1 MGNIRNKYFIEDD
14 IALIQSI
21 KRDLKTVRKTQV
33 DLATHLG
40 ISNVLLNSFF
50 VHRQRLPAVI
60 YIKIVKHLR
69 NVREEIRSEN
79 SKNS

>member
-21 KRDLKTVRKTQV
+21 KRDLKTVKKTQV
-33 DLATHLG
+33 DLAIHLG

-60 YIKIVKHLR
+60 YIKIVKYLR
-69 NVREEIRSEN
+69 NVREAIRSEN
-79 SKNS
+79 GKNS

>member
-60 YIKIVKHLR
+60 YIKIVKYLR
-69 NVREEIRSEN
+69 NVREAIRSEN

>member
-21 KRDLKTVRKTQV
+21 KRDLKTIKKTQV

-60 YIKIVKHLR
+60 YIKIVKYLR
-69 NVREEIRSEN
+69 NVRETLRSEN
-79 SKNS
+79 GKNS

>member
-21 KRDLKTVRKTQV
+21 KRDLKTIRKTQV

-60 YIKIVKHLR
+60 YIKIIKYLR
-69 NVREEIRSEN
+69 STRDVIQ
-79 SKNS
+79 KGKLT

>member
-1 MGNIRNKYFIEDD
+1 MGNIRNKYFIEED

-21 KRDLKTVRKTQV
+21 KRDLKTVKKTQV

-60 YIKIVKHLR
+60 YIKIVKYLR
-69 NVREEIRSEN
+69 NVRETIRSEN

>member
-14 IALIQSI
+14 IVLIQSI
-21 KRDLKTVRKTQV
+21 KRDLKTVKKTQV

-60 YIKIVKHLR
+60 YIKIVKYLR
-69 NVREEIRSEN
+69 NVRETLRSEN
-79 SKNS
+79 GKNS

>member
-60 YIKIVKHLR
+60 YIKIVKYLR
-69 NVREEIRSEN
+69 NVRETIRSEN

>member
-1 MGNIRNKYFIEDD
+1 MGNIKNKYFIEED
-14 IALIQSI
+14 IQLIQSI

-33 DLATHLG
+33 DLSTHLA

-60 YIKIVKHLR
+60 YIKIVKYLR
-69 NVREEIRSEN
+69 NVREEIRSKN

>member
-60 YIKIVKHLR
+60 YIKIVKYLR

>member
-60 YIKIVKHLR
+60 YIKIVKYLR
-69 NVREEIRSEN
+69 HVRETIRSEN
-79 SKNS
+79 SKVS

>member
-60 YIKIVKHLR
+60 YIKIVKYLR
-69 NVREEIRSEN
+69 NVREEIRSKN